1 MIYQDYQDSLK
12 KLDACLGYLRT
23 IEEYRQQNN
32 DIAED
37 FDYIYSSFCIISD
50 NMDAISSEDYEANLT
65 RDIDTEY
72 WALKYVANT
81 INYINAMKPICARFN
96 PTDEDKA
103 RFVEFVKNLEDQ

>member
-103 RFVEFVKNLEDQ
+103 RFVEFVKNLEDK

>member
-1 MIYQDYQDSLK
+1 MNYIDSLK